1 MTWLSTIFISMFA
14 SNALLT
20 WGFGFRQGL
29 KSGMRRSPSWFLL
42 LLILNLVASLML
54 WFLSSLVLRPLGIS
68 YLVAVAYALFVI
80 PVVRLLSR
88 GAFMLAGQEARSPEL
103 DELTASTLVFG
114 ISLIAIRGSMS
125 LTEGLLAAGTSVVG
139 WWSAIE
145 ILSAVNRRTD
155 EGSVPPR
162 MKGAPLMLISAG
174 LLAMTVSLARIAL
187 GQGLGK

>member
-1 MTWLSTIFISMFA
+1 MTWLSTMFLSMFA

-29 KSGMRRSPSWFLL
+29 KAGMRRPPSWFLVL
-42 LLILNLVASLML
+42 LVLNLAASVML
-54 WFLSSLVLRPLGIS
+54 WFISSLVLRPLGMS
-68 YLVAVAYALFVI
+68 YLVALAYALFVI
-80 PVVRLLSR
+80 PVLRLLSR
-88 GAFMLAGQEARSPEL
+88 GAFMLAGQEARSLEL

-114 ISLIAIRGSMS
+114 ISLIAIHGSTS
-125 LTEGLLAAGTSVVG
+125 LTEGLLAAGSSVFG

-145 ILSAVNRRTD
+145 ILGAVNRRTE
-155 EGSVPPR
+155 EGSVPSR

-187 GQGLGK
+187 GQGVGK

>member
-1 MTWLSTIFISMFA
+1 MTWLSTMFISMFA

-29 KSGMRRSPSWFLL
+29 KSDIRRTPSWFVVLL
-42 LLILNLVASLML
+42 ALNLVASIIL
-54 WFLSSLVLRPLGIS
+54 WFLSSLVLRPLGMS
-68 YLVAVAYALFVI
+68 YLVALAYALFVI
-80 PVVRLLSR
+80 PAVRLLSR
-88 GAFMLAGQEARSPEL
+88 GAFLLSGREAQSLEL
-103 DELTASTLVFG
+103 DELTSSTLVFG
-114 ISLIAIRGSMS
+114 ISLIAIRGSTS
-125 LTEGLLAAGTSVVG
+125 LTESLLAAFSSVFG

-145 ILSAVNRRTD
+145 ILGAVNRRTE

-162 MKGAPLMLISAG
+162 MKGAPVMLISAG